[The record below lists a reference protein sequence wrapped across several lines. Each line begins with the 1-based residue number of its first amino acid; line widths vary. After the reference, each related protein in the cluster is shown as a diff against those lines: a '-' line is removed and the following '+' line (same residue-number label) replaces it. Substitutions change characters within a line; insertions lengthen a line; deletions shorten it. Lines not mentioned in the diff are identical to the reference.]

1 MVDLVALLG
10 SLSLPIIHTIE
21 KLSDAEY
28 AFELIG
34 QSRNWKIKVTFKPD
48 FPYSLPKSEL
58 FDTDTDRIG
67 TLAHVGQGGT
77 ICLEEDDS
85 IIIDFEHPDT
95 VVSYYLQD
103 ILKLLERASLGV
115 YRDELYDEI
124 EGYYC
129 LEDKVKSFYHAT
141 DKLEWIYLRTIKPQ
155 GHQKPASNVPV
166 FLSSKDQPL
175 PEHFSN
181 LKSLGQLQRIKVL
194 HVPLEEPVLP
204 PAGGAD
210 MDGAY
215 LSQILATVS
224 EGQKAKVAKKL
235 KGVRDG
241 SMFFVLLSMPRSEP
255 ERAQFL
261 IKFSSKKYLPHPL
274 LQQNAEWDIKAYSVA
289 RHHQEYLLERG
300 GADNSLSGKHVAIV
314 GCGSVGG
321 EVAMM
326 LAKSGVGKLTL
337 IDDDWLDADNIYRHR
352 LGGTG
357 LNYVP
362 NHKTGVVQKSRKVS
376 CLRALLCNELPYVSV
391 TAIPKKIENIAVDS
405 ELSGVD
411 LVVVAIGSPA
421 VNLKV
426 NKAFIEHG
434 INNVVYSWNEAA
446 GVGGH
451 SVALDLKACCYE
463 CLFSSDHGISAYTV
477 LSLVK
482 PEVGQ
487 KIAKNLTG
495 CAGVFTP
502 FSYLDSSR
510 TAEMAS
516 QQAVD
521 FLMMGKHSYALSW
534 KSSRTDLKLETTDR
548 FNTMPLKEELPLV
561 QNQYCRSCN

>member
-1 MVDLVALLG
+1 MVDLVAVVG
-10 SLSLPIIHTIE
+10 SLSLPIIHTTE
-21 KLSDAEY
+21 KLSDSEY

-34 QSRNWKIKVTFKPD
+34 QSRNWNIKVTFNPD
-48 FPYSLPKSEL
+48 FPYSLPKSKLLNSEL
-58 FDTDTDRIG
+58 IG

-85 IIIDFEHPDT
+85 IIIDYQQPEKI
-95 VVSYYLQD
+95 VSHYLQD
-103 ILKLLERASLGV
+103 ILKLLERVSLGV

-124 EGYYC
+124 EGYFC
-129 LEDKVKSFYHAT
+129 LVDKVKSFYQAK
-141 DKLEWIYLRTIKPQ
+141 DKLEWIYLRIIKPQ

-166 FLSSKDQPL
+166 FLSGKDQQL

-181 LKSLGQLQRIKVL
+181 LKSLRQLQRINVL

-204 PAGGAD
+204 PTGGAE

-215 LSQILATVS
+215 LSQILSMVT
-224 EGQKAKVAKKL
+224 EEQKAKVAKKL
-235 KGVRDG
+235 RGLREG
-241 SMFFVLLSMPRSEP
+241 STFFILLSMPRSEP

-261 IKFSSKKYLPHPL
+261 IKFSSKKYLLHPL
-274 LQQNAEWDIKAYSVA
+274 LQQNDEWDVKAYAVA
-289 RHHQEYLLERG
+289 RHHQNYLLERG
-300 GADNSLSGKHVAIV
+300 GADDSLSAKHVAIV

-326 LAKSGVGKLTL
+326 LAKSGIGKLTL

-357 LNYVP
+357 LNFAP
-362 NHKTGVVQKSRKVS
+362 DQKTGVVKFSRKVN
-376 CLRALLCNELPYVSV
+376 CLKALIYNELPYASV
-391 TAIPKKIENIAVDS
+391 TAIPKKIENIAIGD
-405 ELSGVD
+405 ELSEVD

-426 NKAFIEHG
+426 NKAFIQHG
-434 INNVVYSWNEAA
+434 IGNVIYCWNEADSI
-446 GVGGH
+446 GGH
-451 SVALDLKACCYE
+451 SVVLDLNNSCYE
-463 CLFSSDHGISAYTV
+463 CLFSNNHGISAETV

-482 PEVGQ
+482 PKPGQ

-521 FLMMGKHSYALSW
+521 FLLMGKNSYALSW
-534 KSSRTDLKLETTDR
+534 KSSLNNLNLETTER
-548 FNTMPLKEELPLV
+548 FNNMPLKEELPLV
-561 QNQYCRSCN
+561 KNLHCGACT